1 MGTSRKAKLELNIS
15 LSFKYNIARM
25 SSDSLV
31 DVAVYV
37 DKKNFAEMLFYFFAV
52 QHLMITSFDETAV
65 KSKYETG

>member
-1 MGTSRKAKLELNIS
+1 MRLGYQSKGNLELNIS

-37 DKKNFAEMLFYFFAV
+37 DKKKLRRCYFIF
-52 QHLMITSFDETAV
+52 LRYNI
-65 KSKYETG
+65 

>member
-1 MGTSRKAKLELNIS
+1 
-15 LSFKYNIARM
+15 M